1 MREKI
6 TNTQENTQE
15 YADLKDF
22 AALISKIPEQ
32 KHAEFSGYIRAVRD
46 LEKIFREAFDNFT
59 ENACENICENVCENT
74 ENACENADENLNE
87 KPDKKRDKKKNF
99 DRTEIIAALARV
111 YCPAREQFN
120 WLSCRAAARG
130 ENADWLNQTAEK
142 EKIVMR
148 TAIRIAAALGISET
162 ELESATHR
170 RNADGIE

>member
-6 TNTQENTQE
+6 INTQE

-46 LEKIFREAFDNFT
+46 LEKIFRDAFNHFT
-59 ENACENICENVCENT
+59 ENS
-74 ENACENADENLNE
+74 
-87 KPDKKRDKKKNF
+87 DKKSDKEESF
-99 DRTEIIAALARV
+99 DRTEIVTALARV

-142 EKIVMR
+142 EKIVTQ

-162 ELESATHR
+162 ELKYATHR
-170 RNADGIE
+170 QNADGIE

>member
-6 TNTQENTQE
+6 INTQENTQENTQKNSQENTQE

-46 LEKIFREAFDNFT
+46 LEKIFREAFNHF
-59 ENACENICENVCENT
+59 T
-74 ENACENADENLNE
+74 ENACENADENAGENLNK
-87 KPDKKRDKKKNF
+87 KPDKKKNF
-99 DRTEIIAALARV
+99 DRTELIAALARV

-148 TAIRIAAALGISET
+148 SAIRIAAALGISET